1 MKTISFRI
9 DDEQHSELSARADL
23 AGVSVH
29 DLARKLCLRGLAE
42 TNDHELFRREVGKV
56 SGEVSE
62 LRRDLGSS
70 VQLLL
75 FALGKIP
82 IEEAKGLVEELLTRS
97 GSTPTRGAAPVRAA

>member
-23 AGVSVH
+23 AGISVH
-29 DLARKLCLRGLAE
+29 NLARKLCLRGLAE

-56 SGEVSE
+56 SGEISE
-62 LRRDLGSS
+62 LRRNLGSS

-75 FALGKIP
+75 FALGKVP
-82 IEEAKGLVEELLTRS
+82 LEEGKGLVEELLNR
-97 GSTPTRGAAPVRAA
+97 RAA

>member
-9 DDEQHSELSARADL
+9 DEEQHSELSARAEL

-42 TNDHELFRREVGKV
+42 TNDHELFRREVSKV
-56 SGEVSE
+56 SNDVSE

-82 IEEAKGLVEELLTRS
+82 LEEARELVEELLAKK
-97 GSTPTRGAAPVRAA
+97 GPTNGPSSSRAA